1 MRRAL
6 AAPLGLTFFAACTGP
21 PVDVSVDGP
30 GVDAGVEV
38 DAPPDPAPG
47 ARYVWARMLSGPSD
61 EDEVDAVASDA
72 AGNVYISGKFEE
84 SLTIEGHP
92 DVLVSRG
99 RADIM
104 VASYTPDG
112 TLRWVRHVGGAGED
126 NIFDAAVTPE
136 GDLVLS
142 GYFAG
147 RLVLGDTVLESS
159 SIDDLDMLVV
169 KLDSN
174 GNLRWAIRAGGP
186 GSDGGNEV
194 NVAPDGTI
202 VALAGTSGA
211 FAVEPGVQV
220 AATSGPQ
227 QAVVVTLDGATGA
240 ARWAAAVG
248 GTGGAR
254 AKCLAVA
261 PDGSIFAG
269 GDYAGDVADRASGTT
284 AEFPR
289 SRSLDAYI
297 VAYSAQGARRWF
309 KTWGGTDLDLC
320 KGAEA
325 SEPGTLYLVGYA
337 SDGARFDA
345 EAPPITGRDLFVWK
359 LDTNGTSR
367 WLAHVASDTDLTGA
381 EVTSAPAGGIVF
393 GHAMDARVVYG
404 AAAGAPLTVELPVA
418 GTQWP
423 SFVRYT
429 ADGEV
434 AEQLFPAQSGMAANM
449 DEVSRSGIRVYIDV
463 PIFAGTFQFGSDV
476 RQGNG
481 TKDALLVAIDL

>member
-1 MRRAL
+1 MRRTL
-6 AAPLGLTFFAACTGP
+6 AAPLGLTCFAACAAP
-21 PVDVSVDGP
+21 PADVPVDGP
-30 GVDAGVEV
+30 EVDAAVTV
-38 DAPPDPAPG
+38 DAPPAPAPG
-47 ARYVWARMLSGPSD
+47 ARYAWARMLSGPSE

-72 AGNVYISGKFEE
+72 AGNVYISGKFED
-84 SLTIEGHP
+84 SLAIEGHP

-126 NIFDAAVTPE
+126 NIFDAAVTPD

-147 RLVLGDTVLESS
+147 RLVVGDIVLQSS
-159 SIDDLDMLVV
+159 SVDDLDMLVV

-174 GNLRWAIRAGGP
+174 GNVRWAIRAGGP

-211 FAVEPGVQV
+211 FAAAPAVQI
-220 AATSGPQ
+220 AATPGPQ
-227 QAVVVTLDGATGA
+227 QAVVLTLDGVTGSAT
-240 ARWAAAVG
+240 WAAAVG

-254 AKCLAVA
+254 AKCLGVA
-261 PDGSIFAG
+261 PDGTIFAG
-269 GDYAGDVADRASGTT
+269 GDYAGEVADRTRGTT
-284 AEFPR
+284 AAFPR
-289 SRSLDAYI
+289 PRALDAYV
-297 VAYSAQGARRWF
+297 VAYSAQGDRRWF
-309 KTWGGTDLDLC
+309 KTWGGTDVDLC
-320 KGAEA
+320 KAAEA
-325 SEPGTLYLVGYA
+325 SEPGALYLVGYA

-359 LDTNGTSR
+359 LDANGTSR
-367 WLAHVASDTDLTGA
+367 WLAHVASDANLTGA
-381 EVTSAPAGGIVF
+381 EATSAPDGGIVF
-393 GHAMDARVVYG
+393 GHSMDARVVYG
-404 AAAGAPLTVELPVA
+404 AATGAPLTVELPVA
-418 GTQWP
+418 GAQWP

-429 ADGEV
+429 ADGAV
-434 AEQLFPAQSGMAANM
+434 AEQLFPAQSGTAADM
-449 DEVSRSGIRVYIDV
+449 DEVSRSGARVYIDV
-463 PIFAGTFQFGSDV
+463 PIFSGTYQFGSDI
-476 RQGNG
+476 RQGTG